1 MQTLFD
7 AMARHAGNAGDVA
20 AISDDRGSLSR
31 REVLA
36 KVAGLAADLAAGP
49 RVVGIFAPNGRE
61 WAIAQLACAFAGKIV
76 VPLPTFFSATQLGHV
91 VGDAAVELVLATEAT
106 WATAQRFGVAAK
118 RIDTPPDTNGL
129 AQPVPGFGQIIYTSG
144 STGMPKGV
152 RHASGQVDWS
162 AAALAAATGA
172 CEQDVYLSV
181 LPLPLLLET
190 ICAVFIPPLVGA
202 RVHFEQRLAEGV
214 GRGDVGGIADAFDAH
229 RPTMSVIV
237 PQLLKVWN
245 AELLAKACR
254 APASLRFVAVG
265 GAPVS
270 GQVADTAWQLG
281 IPAHEGYGLSECC
294 SVVAVNRAGAR
305 RPGTVGR
312 PLEGIDVVVDNGE
325 IVVDGPS
332 VTDGYLGQGAAAR
345 PWRTG
350 DLGALDADGFLTV
363 HGRKDNLIVTAF
375 GRNVSPEWIETMLLG
390 DARIASCAVL
400 GHGEPALTAV
410 LIASPQGADWFTT
423 ASEADRLA
431 LVSELCAGAPD
442 YARPTTAVVLTLDG
456 AMRHQLLT
464 ANGRI
469 RRAKVAEFLQASPPS
484 A

>member
-7 AMARHAGNAGDVA
+7 AMARHARNGGDVA
-20 AISDDRGSLSR
+20 AISDRHGSLSR
-31 REVLA
+31 RELLA
-36 KVAGLAADLAAGP
+36 KVASLAGELVARP
-49 RVVGIFAPNGRE
+49 RVVGLFAPNGME
-61 WAIAQLACAFAGKIV
+61 WAIAQLACAFAGKIA
-76 VPLPTFFSATQLGHV
+76 VPLPTFFSATQLGHI
-91 VGDAAVELVLATEAT
+91 VGDAAVELILATEAT
-106 WATAQRFGVAAK
+106 WPAAQQFGVAAT
-118 RIDTPPDTNGL
+118 RIDVHPGADGL
-129 AQPVPGFGQIIYTSG
+129 SQPVPGFGQIIYTSG

-152 RHASGQVDWS
+152 RHASGQIDWS
-162 AAALAAATGA
+162 TAALAAVTDA
-172 CEQDVYLSV
+172 CENDVYLSV

-190 ICAVFIPPLVGA
+190 ICAVFVPSLVGA

-214 GRGDVGGIADAFDAH
+214 GRGDVAGLADAFDAH
-229 RPTMSVIV
+229 RPTTSVIV

-245 AELLAKACR
+245 AELLAKARR

-265 GAPVS
+265 GASVS
-270 GQVADTAWQLG
+270 AQVADTAWQLG

-305 RPGTVGR
+305 RAGTVGR
-312 PLEGIDVVVDNGE
+312 PLDGIEVVIDDGE

-332 VTDGYLGQGAAAR
+332 VTDGYLGQGPAAR

-390 DARIASCAVL
+390 DPRIASCAVL
-400 GHGEPALTAV
+400 GHGEPALTALLV
-410 LIASPQGADWFTT
+410 TSSQGADWFAT
-423 ASEADRLA
+423 ASRAGRLD
-431 LVSELCAGAPD
+431 LVAELCAGAPE
-442 YARPTTAVVLTLDG
+442 YAVPTTAVVLTLDG
-456 AMRHQLLT
+456 AMQHQLLT

-469 RRAKVAEFLQASPPS
+469 RRTKVAEFIQALPPS